1 MECFAYICSCN
12 TCMPGAQGNQKRPS
26 NSLKLKL
33 KMSVSVW
40 VLGMEPKSFGRAAS
54 PKFYYFKP
62 GPMPAFFFH

>member
-1 MECFAYICSCN
+1 
-12 TCMPGAQGNQKRPS
+12 MPGAQGNQKRPS